1 MSDQTQFQTV
11 GPADPNAGMRA
22 KLYTGL
28 AVVTPLLSFLATFG
42 IFTGEQVNAISGF
55 LTATLGLLGT
65 FGFGLAATKTNKQVH
80 NGTFTEA
87 PPDPVGN
94 VFEQLGILKGQV
106 DRTVAD
112 ATNQVSNAAAMIQSA
127 VSTIP
132 GGSAVNAAVMSGP
145 VGDLVQSMLDLDRR

>member
-1 MSDQTQFQTV
+1 MSDQTQFQTI

-28 AVVTPLLSFLATFG
+28 ALVTPLLSFLATFG
-42 IFTGEQVNAISGF
+42 IFTGDQVNAISGF

-80 NGTFTEA
+80 DGTFQQA

-94 VFEQLGILKGQV
+94 VFEQLDILKGQV

-112 ATNQVSNAAAMIQSA
+112 ATSQVANAAAMIQSA
-127 VSTIP
+127 VSNIP
-132 GGSAVNAAVMSGP
+132 GGNTVMSGP
-145 VGDLVQSMLDLDRR
+145 VGDLVQSMLDNDRR